1 MDEYIDFGVA
11 PYALPKVCEALFKN
25 GVNDAFIT
33 LEDGDIHIRWKYKI
47 DRYDKNA
54 NVSEN
59 CDIIGNNIPTLT
71 DKNFDKLFINC
82 KDRKL

>member
-54 NVSEN
+54 NISEN
-59 CDIIGNNIPTLT
+59 CDNIPTFT
-71 DKNFDKLFINC
+71 NKDYDNLFINC
-82 KDRKL
+82 KHEKD

>member
-33 LEDGDIHIRWKYKI
+33 MEDGDIHIRWKYKI

-54 NVSEN
+54 NISEN
-59 CDIIGNNIPTLT
+59 CDNIISDNIPTLT
-71 DKNFDKLFINC
+71 DKNFEKLFINC
-82 KDRKL
+82 KHEN

>member
-54 NVSEN
+54 NISEN
-59 CDIIGNNIPTLT
+59 CDNIPTLT